1 MIRRKLHD
9 GALPSDPPRDKI
21 HTGYGK
27 GATCDACDDLIQPAQ
42 VEYELN
48 YPDKAR
54 TFRLHLGC
62 AGLWE
67 AVRLMRGLDR
77 GSSARWSSMTLCAK
91 TRAITERPSDSA
103 LLRPS

>member
-1 MIRRKLHD
+1 MDLKSLRGVIRRKLDD
-9 GALPSDPPRDKI
+9 GTLPTSPPQGKI
-21 HTGYGK
+21 SVGYGR
-27 GATCDACDDLIQPAQ
+27 GACCDACGDPIHPAQ

-48 YPDKAR
+48 YPGERR

-77 GSSARWSSMTLCAK
+77 
-91 TRAITERPSDSA
+91 A
-103 LLRPS
+103 L